1 MSKQKLI
8 EQVDKKITDDS
19 STDRWSFETDNVE
32 LIWQEAM
39 SCFIYLNFNNNI
51 FDEAYDGNLTTILNH
66 LSDKALQEFI
76 EGKDIGET

>member
-32 LIWQEAM
+32 VIWQEAM

-51 FDEAYDGNLTTILNH
+51 FDEAYDGNLTDILHH
-66 LSDKALQEFI
+66 LSGKALQEFI
-76 EGKDIGET
+76 EDKANE

>member
-1 MSKQKLI
+1 VAKEKLI
-8 EQVDKKITDDS
+8 EQVVRKIENDS

-51 FDEAYDGNLTTILNH
+51 FDEAYDGNLTDIVHH
-66 LSDKALQEFI
+66 LSDKTLQEFLY
-76 EGKDIGET
+76 EEE

>member
-1 MSKQKLI
+1 MAKEKLI
-8 EQVDKKITDDS
+8 EQVVRKIENDS

-51 FDEAYDGNLTTILNH
+51 FDEAYDGNLTDIVHH
-66 LSDKALQEFI
+66 LSDKTLQEFLY
-76 EGKDIGET
+76 EEE